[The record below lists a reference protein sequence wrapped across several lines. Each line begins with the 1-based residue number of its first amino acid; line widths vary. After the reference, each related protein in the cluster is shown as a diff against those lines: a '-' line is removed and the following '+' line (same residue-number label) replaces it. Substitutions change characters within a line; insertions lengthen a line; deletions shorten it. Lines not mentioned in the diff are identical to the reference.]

1 MKENRKKTKIISTH
15 LKKMIP
21 YGILVFVVC
30 LLSSGIDLIVPYMEK
45 RTINDGLMAGNKNKF
60 LEFLIIGTIATVLSK
75 LFSYVSVM
83 LFNRY
88 SGIAIRNIKSDVF
101 RRMTELPMYI
111 FSNNQTGYLH
121 ARLNETDLLS
131 VLFNPV
137 VFKLFT
143 SVITMIGALVYLF
156 QLNLGIFFLIIGS
169 LPVVYC
175 VCRLFSRRV
184 SKLSER
190 INESQADLD
199 GDMQE
204 FIDGAADIKQL
215 NLENKVFEKVNNKLD
230 VITSSSVQR
239 NNKIEGGSVQT
250 TIVYAMVQFLIVLII
265 GINVINNTMSLGD
278 YVSVVKYVSYVFSP
292 VILLSTYLMSI
303 QEAIVAGKRIEEFFG
318 LSEDKNEEGKI
329 LSAIKNIRLEDVG
342 FEYDEGKVIFENMCI
357 DINYADKIN
366 LCGENGVG
374 KTTFIKLITGF
385 VTSTKGKIYINN
397 IPLEEL
403 NLSQFRKRVGILS
416 QNSYLFSGTILENI
430 VSTKEELKILK
441 KFQENNFLKGL
452 DLENGIVLENGKNL
466 SSGQKQKIALA
477 RIAVRD
483 PDVIIMDEGVTNL
496 DVASKQAICEA
507 IDTVFKEKI
516 CILISHSN
524 DFAGV
529 TNRTV
534 QIQNKKC
541 INISE

>member
-1 MKENRKKTKIISTH
+1 
-15 LKKMIP
+15 
-21 YGILVFVVC
+21 
-30 LLSSGIDLIVPYMEK
+30 
-45 RTINDGLMAGNKNKF
+45 
-60 LEFLIIGTIATVLSK
+60 
-75 LFSYVSVM
+75 
-83 LFNRY
+83 
-88 SGIAIRNIKSDVF
+88 
-101 RRMTELPMYI
+101 
-111 FSNNQTGYLH
+111 
-121 ARLNETDLLS
+121 
-131 VLFNPV
+131 
-137 VFKLFT
+137 
-143 SVITMIGALVYLF
+143 
-156 QLNLGIFFLIIGS
+156 
-169 LPVVYC
+169 
-175 VCRLFSRRV
+175 
-184 SKLSER
+184 
-190 INESQADLD
+190 
-199 GDMQE
+199 
-204 FIDGAADIKQL
+204 
-215 NLENKVFEKVNNKLD
+215 
-230 VITSSSVQR
+230 
-239 NNKIEGGSVQT
+239 
-250 TIVYAMVQFLIVLII
+250 
-265 GINVINNTMSLGD
+265 MSLGD